1 MNDFDLANNY
11 LLSNKVYVQLY
22 MFWPLMLDWISSKED
37 RTDVVTINDGGF
49 LSSNEV
55 LTSSF
60 VANIVQPQC

>member
-22 MFWPLMLDWISSKED
+22 MFWPLMLDWISSKVD